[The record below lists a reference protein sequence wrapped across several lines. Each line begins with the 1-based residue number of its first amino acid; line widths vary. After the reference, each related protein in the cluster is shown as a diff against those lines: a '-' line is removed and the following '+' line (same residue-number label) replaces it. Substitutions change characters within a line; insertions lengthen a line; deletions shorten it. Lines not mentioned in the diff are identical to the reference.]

1 MNNKKKIIYPL
12 NRRFHINSGQYD
24 LIHIQKEVD
33 KDFKFV
39 LQNDEK
45 YDNVRRNRIYKRGVT
60 KFINTILNLY
70 KPNEDCFILD
80 YNKENCY
87 FSIMSVI
94 QGYNTIYINKDKEH
108 NKYIEMNTITNNIT
122 EKLNILNVPRQI
134 NTIFS
139 NDKKRYVLLKI
150 VNHSDEIF
158 STTRLINKER
168 LSNIIILR
176 DEYKKENPETF
187 HKLSLKCYKFYKLS
201 NRYDPIRIDNIY
213 EFINKKNKI
222 PIACIHQNSKFRDS
236 LTIYFD

>member
-1 MNNKKKIIYPL
+1 MNKSFN
-12 NRRFHINSGQYD
+12 NQSGQYD

-45 YDNVRRNRIYKRGVT
+45 YDNVRRNRIYKKGIT

-70 KPNEDCFILD
+70 KPYKDCFVLD

-94 QGYNTIYINKDKEH
+94 QGYNTIYINKNKEH
-108 NKYIEMNTITNNIT
+108 NKYIEMNIITNNIT

-139 NDKKRYVLLKI
+139 NNKKRYVLLKI

-158 STTRLINKER
+158 STTRLINKEK

-201 NRYDPIRIDNIY
+201 NTSDPIRIDDIY
-213 EFINKKNKI
+213 DFIDKKNKI

-236 LTIYFD
+236 LTVYFD

>member
-1 MNNKKKIIYPL
+1 MNKSFN
-12 NRRFHINSGQYD
+12 NQSGQYD
-24 LIHIQKEVD
+24 LIHIQKEVN

-45 YDNVRRNRIYKRGVT
+45 YDNVRRNRIYKKGIT

-70 KPNEDCFILD
+70 KPYKDCFVLD

>member
-1 MNNKKKIIYPL
+1 MNKSFN
-12 NRRFHINSGQYD
+12 NQSGQYD
-24 LIHIQKEVD
+24 LIHIQKEVN

-45 YDNVRRNRIYKRGVT
+45 YDNVRRNRIYKKGIT

-70 KPNEDCFILD
+70 KPYKDCFVLD

-108 NKYIEMNTITNNIT
+108 NKYIDMNTITNHIT
-122 EKLNILNVPRQI
+122 EKLHILNIPRQI

>member
-1 MNNKKKIIYPL
+1 MNKSFN
-12 NRRFHINSGQYD
+12 NQSGQYD

-45 YDNVRRNRIYKRGVT
+45 YDNVRRNRIYKKGIT

-70 KPNEDCFILD
+70 KPYKDCFVLD

-94 QGYNTIYINKDKEH
+94 QGYNTIYINKNMKH
-108 NKYIEMNTITNNIT
+108 NKYIEMNIITNNIT

-187 HKLSLKCYKFYKLS
+187 YKLSLKCYKFYKLS
-201 NRYDPIRIDNIY
+201 NTYDPIRIDDIY
-213 EFINKKNKI
+213 DFIDKKNKI